1 MEKKVVFALLSVV
14 FLLPLWG
21 CDKATPVAPEGSILT
36 LSVNP
41 SRIGLNG
48 SATVTVIGRQPNGS
62 ALNPGTEIRLSTTRG
77 VIEPA
82 VVQIR
87 DGVATATLRG
97 DGRSGDATVRAAT
110 ADATAETTVQIG
122 ETAETR
128 PTLLIS
134 ANPNTIDIGET
145 ATITIVA
152 RNADGSPVAQGQEII
167 LTSDLGTVSPARP
180 RTRADG
186 TATATLSTGNQ
197 AGTATVRAILGAS
210 EAATT
215 TVAIRDVAATLT
227 LQAVPQ
233 SVPLTGTPANDPI
246 ELTAAVFNAQNQPLS
261 GVPVTFNA
269 QRGDLQRTGA
279 VPSDSTGQ
287 AQNTLVIEERDLN
300 GLESGDTFVVFVTAP
315 GAEGQPFLRREILIR
330 VQ

>member
-21 CDKATPVAPEGSILT
+21 CDKATPVAPEGTILT
-36 LSVNP
+36 LSVSP

-48 SATVTVIGRQPNGS
+48 TATVTVIGRKPNGS
-62 ALNPGTEIRLSTTRG
+62 PLNPGTEVRLTTSRG
-77 VIEPA
+77 TIEPT
-82 VVQIR
+82 VVQVR
-87 DGVATATLRG
+87 DDGSAVATLRG

-110 ADATAETTVQIG
+110 ADATAETTIQIG

-128 PTLLIS
+128 PSLLIS

-145 ATITIVA
+145 ATITIIA

-167 LTSDLGTVSPARP
+167 LTSDLGNVSPARP

-186 TATATLSTGNQ
+186 TATATLSSGNQ

-210 EAATT
+210 EAAST
-215 TVAIRDVAATLT
+215 TVTIRDVASSIT

-233 SVPLTGTPANDPI
+233 TVPETGGTI
-246 ELTAAVFNAQNQPLS
+246 ELTAAVFNAQNQPLA
-261 GVPVTFNA
+261 GAPVTFLA
-269 QRGDLQRTGA
+269 QRGTLERRGA
-279 VPSDSTGQ
+279 VPTDSTGQ
-287 AQNTLVIEERDLN
+287 AENTLTLTENDLR
-300 GLESGDTFVVFVTAP
+300 GLDSGDTFRVEVTTP
-315 GAEGQPFLRREILIR
+315 GAEGQPVLRATVLIR

>member
-21 CDKATPVAPEGSILT
+21 CDKATPVAPEGTILT

-48 SATVTVIGRQPNGS
+48 TATITVIGRQPNGS

-77 VIEPA
+77 VIDPA

-87 DGVATATLRG
+87 DGVATATLRA
-97 DGRSGDATVRAAT
+97 DGRPGDATVRAAT
-110 ADATAETTVQIG
+110 ADATAETTVQVG

-128 PTLLIS
+128 PSLLIS

-152 RNADGSPVAQGQEII
+152 RNADGTPVAQGQEII
-167 LTSDLGTVSPARP
+167 LTSDLGVVSPARP

-197 AGTATVRAILGAS
+197 AGTATIRAILGAS

-215 TVAIRDVAATLT
+215 TVTIRDVAATIT

-233 SVPLTGTPANDPI
+233 TVPQTGGEID
-246 ELTAAVFNAQNQPLS
+246 LTAAVFNAQNQPLA
-261 GVPVTFNA
+261 GAPVTFLA
-269 QRGDLQRTGA
+269 ERGTLERRGA
-279 VPSDSTGQ
+279 VPTDSTGQ
-287 AQNTLVIEERDLN
+287 ATNTLTLTETDLN
-300 GLESGDTFVVFVTAP
+300 GLDRGDTIRVEVTTPA
-315 GAEGQPFLRREILIR
+315 AEGQQTLRATVQIR